1 MLKIVYWTKCSFLLI
16 ILTFFEE
23 NSSAFLRRRGF
34 SLTGKKKTLPG
45 LLKSSY
51 ALRRSMLI
59 HLIVSVL
66 LFTIILFFTF
76 QDTVVRA
83 NEKELQEAQASL
95 THAQML
101 NDTYLRSISDYMV
114 QEMDSYEVQGLLYS
128 AGFTN
133 YLSIRSRKVYDTL
146 KDVSNLIS
154 SVQLV
159 NYNTK
164 TVLDGNGRYSFD
176 LYGDQGLLT
185 LLSTIEP
192 SSRTRIY
199 FYPRQMNTAASQ
211 IKSNIKAVVSMIFY
225 LNKAGALVVNLDAD
239 TYQQLILSNY
249 ANQTTKYTLVNEKG
263 LVFASSDDSAFA
275 NPPENMEV
283 YQQILDRS
291 SDQGSISLENGRK
304 NVQYIRTT
312 GTNVVYMAVTELD
325 SVYPGSRNFWNI
337 IGLSVLFLAASLLLS
352 LGLAWI
358 SSKPIL
364 KLHRSVSSSMETEG
378 NEAETNEFRFIEN
391 AYHSVVERNQ
401 SLREQAEIY
410 QREREDQ
417 MFLNLMNPATPSLRP
432 SAAAIAEMDALMPGN
447 IYQVIALMPDR
458 KQIALETDAQII
470 RKTLAETAEG
480 LFPSLGTVRAVMPP
494 SFQVLFILNP
504 NENEK
509 DQEKGVLVRI
519 LSACREALNGKP
531 VYMGVGQQVGAL
543 DDLELSYAGAEEA
556 LHQAYM
562 HHLDKNVN
570 AVELRF
576 PDIRDQSYDYEMDGA
591 IGKAIRHMDRD
602 AAEQI
607 ISQYVEK
614 VSYFTHSQFVRILLH
629 LSVTFNNL
637 ENSLQIE
644 TDDASHS
651 LDITTVMHWD
661 MTDAKTFFIT
671 RAIRDIAQLGNM
683 KQQRSGDSALVE
695 QVNEMIEANIYNPDF
710 SINIIADHFSFSV
723 NYLRS
728 LYKSASGESLSG
740 RITRR
745 RLETACDLLDHTDE
759 TIESITDKLG
769 FSTRNYFFT
778 FFKKHMGM
786 TPNQYRNREQNEKS

>member
-1 MLKIVYWTKCSFLLI
+1 MSI
-16 ILTFFEE
+16 
-23 NSSAFLRRRGF
+23 
-34 SLTGKKKTLPG
+34 KKMMPLAA
-45 LLKSSY
+45 LKSSY

-59 HLIVSVL
+59 HLIVSAL

-95 THAQML
+95 SQAQML

-114 QEMDSYEVQGLLYS
+114 QAMDTYEVQGLLYS
-128 AGFTN
+128 ADFTE
-133 YLSIRSRKVYDTL
+133 YLSIRSRNVYETL
-146 KDVSNLIS
+146 TDVSSLVS

-176 LYGDQGLLT
+176 LYGDADLLA
-185 LLSTIEP
+185 LLSSLEP

-211 IKSNIKAVVSMIFY
+211 VKKTIKPVVSMIFY
-225 LNKAGALVVNLDAD
+225 LNKAGALVVNLNAD
-239 TYQQLILSNY
+239 TYQKLILSNY
-249 ANQTTKYTLVNEKG
+249 AHQTTDYALVNEKG
-263 LVFASSDDSAFA
+263 LVFAASDETAFA
-275 NPPENMEV
+275 NPPENEEI
-283 YQQILDRS
+283 YRQIQSADAN
-291 SDQGSISLENGRK
+291 QGSISLENGRK
-304 NVQYIRTT
+304 TVQYIKTA

-325 SVYPGSRNFWNI
+325 SVYPGSRNFWRI
-337 IGLSVLFLAASLLLS
+337 MGLSVLFLAASVLLS

-364 KLHRSVSSSMETEG
+364 NLHRSVSSSMETDGKET
-378 NEAETNEFRFIEN
+378 ETNEFRFIEN
-391 AYHSVVERNQ
+391 AYHSVVESNQ

-410 QREREDQ
+410 RREREDQ

-432 SAAAIAEMDALMPGN
+432 SAAAIEEMDAQLPGN
-447 IYQVIALMPDR
+447 IYRVIALMPDR
-458 KQIALETDAQII
+458 KHITLETDAQII
-470 RKTLAETAEG
+470 RKTLAETAEKI
-480 LFPSLGTVRAVMPP
+480 LSPLGAVRVVLPP
-494 SFQVLFILNP
+494 SFQVLFILNTQ
-504 NENEK
+504 EGARGDEK
-509 DQEKGVLVRI
+509 SVFGRVL
-519 LSACREALNGKP
+519 SSCRDALNGKP
-531 VYMGVGQQVGAL
+531 VYMGVGQQTDAL
-543 DDLELSYAGAEEA
+543 DDLEVSYAGAEEA
-556 LHQAYM
+556 LQQAYV
-562 HHLDKNVN
+562 HHLDNNVY
-570 AVELRF
+570 AEELSF
-576 PDIRDQSYDYEMDGA
+576 PDIRDQAYDYEMDGV
-591 IGKAIRHMDRD
+591 IGKAVRHMDRE
-602 AAEQI
+602 AAEEA

-614 VSYFTHSQFVRILLH
+614 TSYFTHSQFVRILLH
-629 LSVTFNNL
+629 LAVTFNSL

-644 TDDASHS
+644 ADDAGHS
-651 LDITTVMHWD
+651 LEIPTIMHWD
-661 MTDAKTFFIT
+661 AQDAKDFFIT
-671 RAIRDIAQLGNM
+671 RSIRDIAQLGNM

-710 SINIIADHFSFSV
+710 SINTIADHFSFSV

-728 LYKSASGESLSG
+728 LYKAASGESLSG

-745 RLETACDLLDHTDE
+745 RLETACDLLDHTEE

-786 TPNQYRNREQNEKS
+786 TPTQYRNREQSEKS